1 MVIHKAERRESKKG
15 LLSFFNCKELKLV
28 IKMKKI
34 KDERLILQGLKNIRI
49 AFLILTF
56 GILAILIYDGKMELW
71 M

>member
-1 MVIHKAERRESKKG
+1 
-15 LLSFFNCKELKLV
+15 
-28 IKMKKI
+28 MKKI